1 MAKESIP
8 QDPKR
13 HPRSEHISDESMM
26 KLLSKPGK
34 PGV

>member
-1 MAKESIP
+1 MAKDSIP
-8 QDPKR
+8 LDPKR